1 MNISSLQKRVAKSF
15 AFDVDGLRLI
25 RSITLA
31 ASGGITL
38 KEMIDEIG
46 CTEEQGE
53 VFLSMPQSVIIIHT
67 LDRFYSAQPVV
78 TSIYS
83 DGSDKLREEFFS
95 LYEEMVAIYKETVE
109 LIGLN
114 ASIEQVLELS
124 TSTIFKRRDW
134 PKIRFIFKEEIEN
147 IYRAHQEKKKQLLN
161 KSDDEIQLEWNEHIK
176 HSKGRKL
183 SVADKIRIQSFMKAQ
198 SIHVSDLDKGDVLI
212 KIAHEALVDIVQI
225 NQIF

>member
-1 MNISSLQKRVAKSF
+1 MNVSSLQKRVAKSF

-25 RSITLA
+25 KSITS
-31 ASGGITL
+31 ASIGEITL
-38 KEMIDEIG
+38 DQLISEIG
-46 CTEEQGE
+46 CTKEQGE
-53 VFLSMPQSVIIIHT
+53 LFLSMPQSVIVIHS
-67 LDRFYSAQPVV
+67 LDRFYSTQKVV
-78 TSIYS
+78 RSLYS
-83 DGSDKLREEFFS
+83 DESNELRGQFFS

-124 TSTIFKRRDW
+124 TSSIFKRRDW

-147 IYRAHQEKKKQLLN
+147 IYRAHQERKKEMLN
-161 KSDDEIQLEWNEHIK
+161 KSEDEIQLEWNEHIK

-183 SVADKIRIQSFMKAQ
+183 SIADKVRIKNVMKKH
-198 SIHVSDLDKGDVLI
+198 SIDVSDLDKGDVLI